1 MAKKHGN
8 IYMKDVI
15 TKDVYKGM
23 KADNPQATV
32 TNLLA
37 VHQNMDDKTA
47 YAIVKALFENK
58 IDMVRVH
65 AESINI
71 KLENQKTASSPIPW
85 HPGALKYYAEKGIKM
100 GDSAAPT
107 GAKK

>member
-8 IYMKDVI
+8 IYVKDVI
-15 TKDVYKGM
+15 PKDTYKGM
-23 KADNPQATV
+23 TADNPQASV
-32 TNLLA
+32 TNLLT

-47 YAIVKALFENK
+47 YAIVKAVFENK

-71 KLENQKTASSPIPW
+71 KMENQKTSSSPIPW

-100 GDSAAPT
+100 GDQV
-107 GAKK
+107 AKK